1 MLDSK
6 VYKFGELKE
15 YKYADVFAWYKGKWI
30 FCKHKQR
37 DTWEFPGGHIE
48 KGETPLEAAKRELF
62 EESGAVSFDISPLCD
77 YHTWGEFEGKEI
89 NANGQMYFANVH
101 SLGELPSDSEM
112 EMVEFFEELPNNLTY
127 PEHTYVVFP
136 LILEESKKLQS
147 RELTNMQNEFFINI
161 VEGAED
167 LELPKYQTEG
177 SAGADLRANVTET
190 ILLASGEFKMI
201 PAGIRISIPNGYE
214 AQIRPRS
221 GLAAKFGITTLN
233 APGTIDSDYRGEI
246 GVILINHSKETFEV
260 TRGLRIAQMVIA
272 QVHQPKFRVVES
284 LDNTRR
290 GSGGF
295 GHTGLTE

>member
-1 MLDSK
+1 MLDCK
-6 VYKFGELKE
+6 VYRIGELKD

-30 FCKHKQR
+30 FCKHKER

-62 EESGAVSFDISPLCD
+62 EESGAVSFDIWPICD
-77 YHTWGEFEGKEI
+77 YHTCGEFNGMEIDGK
-89 NANGQMYFANVH
+89 GQLYFANVH
-101 SLGELPSDSEM
+101 SLRELSPDSEM
-112 EMVEFFEELPNNLTY
+112 EMIDFFEELPNNLTY
-127 PEHTYVVFP
+127 PEHTDVVFP
-136 LILEESKKLQS
+136 FALEESKKLQS
-147 RELTNMQNEFFINI
+147 VGLNNIDEFFINKI
-161 VEGAED
+161 EGAED

-190 ILLASGEFKMI
+190 VKLLPGEFKMI
-201 PAGIRISIPNGYE
+201 ATGIRISIPSGYE

-246 GVILINHSKETFEV
+246 KVILINHSKEVFEIS
-260 TRGLRIAQMVIA
+260 RGLRIAQMVIA
-272 QVHQPKFRVVES
+272 QVCQPQFKLVGS
-284 LDNTRR
+284 LDDTMR
-290 GSGGF
+290 GAGGF